1 MARHGG
7 NSGKT
12 GKSGKT
18 VRTMGFREGDKG
30 VLAWE
35 DWSEEGCAKNTPTF
49 SNPLQR
55 GLTVLHS
62 GVCHTILPYSGV
74 IDKTG
79 CEAHCQITLVISHS

>member
-18 VRTMGFREGDKG
+18 VRTAGLSWWDKG

-49 SNPLQR
+49 YNPLQR
-55 GLTVLHS
+55 GLCLETVRSTVSDHFGDLHRLTKLLD
-62 GVCHTILPYSGV
+62 VLYC
-74 IDKTG
+74 
-79 CEAHCQITLVISHS
+79 

>member
-18 VRTMGFREGDKG
+18 VRTAGLSWWDKG

-35 DWSEEGCAKNTPTF
+35 DWSEERCAKNTPTF
-49 SNPLQR
+49 YNPLQR
-55 GLTVLHS
+55 GQ
-62 GVCHTILPYSGV
+62 
-74 IDKTG
+74 
-79 CEAHCQITLVISHS
+79 A